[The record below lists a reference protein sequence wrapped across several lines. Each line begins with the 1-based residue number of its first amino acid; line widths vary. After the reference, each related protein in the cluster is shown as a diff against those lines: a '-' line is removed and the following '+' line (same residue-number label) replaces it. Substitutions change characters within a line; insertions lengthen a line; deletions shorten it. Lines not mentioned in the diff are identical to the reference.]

1 MTRLRRAVVPLPR
14 HSAICRPEST
24 FPPQRAIFP
33 RAQPAAAAVL
43 RPWKA
48 ESHFAAPQQKRG
60 FIPWDEASFL
70 LRRRKMRFRFPG
82 AQYGGRRR
90 LCARKNRAL
99 RWERALRAANRAV
112 SWQGDDGAAQPCQR
126 GNAEDAKC
134 KKTGLKD
141 AAKSVFS
148 FFTLSHL
155 KRGVCCGI
163 FLSGE
168 DRQTGKER
176 PLLLCYKR
184 GFVSGPPF
192 LAAAQQLKWRTAK
205 WPAAVFIA
213 SQ

>member
-1 MTRLRRAVVPLPR
+1 MKPLFCCGAAKGDFAFQGR
-14 HSAICRPEST
+14 NT
-24 FPPQRAIFP
+24 
-33 RAQPAAAAVL
+33 AAAAGCV
-43 RPWKA
+43 
-48 ESHFAAPQQKRG
+48 RG
-60 FIPWDEASFL
+60 KIT
-70 LRRRKMRFRFPG
+70 RR
-82 AQYGGRRR
+82 GG
-90 LCARKNRAL
+90 
-99 RWERALRAANRAV
+99 ERALRAANRAV
-112 SWQGDDGAAQPCQR
+112 SWQGDDSAAQPCQR

-148 FFTLSHL
+148 FFTLSHW
-155 KRGVCCGI
+155 KRGVCWGI

-205 WPAAVFIA
+205 WPAAIFIA